1 MNKRTGIRKNLTGDQ
16 EIDYVFLFK
25 GYTILVMHNGSNEV
39 IDLPLATVESIL
51 ADRNFFR
58 IHRSYLVNL
67 GRIRELRIS
76 ENRLLVRMR
85 GHELPVSRR
94 KKRQLLEMLGAT
106 G

>member
-1 MNKRTGIRKNLTGDQ
+1 MISKTGIRKRLTGDQ

-25 GYTILVMHNGSNEV
+25 GYTILVMNNGSNEV
-39 IDLPLATVESIL
+39 IDLPLATVENLL
-51 ADRNFFR
+51 AGRNFFR
-58 IHRSYLVNL
+58 IHRSFLVNIS
-67 GRIRELRIS
+67 RIRELRIS

-94 KKRQLLEMLGAT
+94 RKRQLLEMLGAT